1 MRDVAPHRVPTWM
14 QEENARHILEC
25 AEAFDI
31 LIAPLRL
38 DPPELLQ
45 RGDYLGSSPDSNE
58 DIDSIR
64 AMCARVSIHQYN
76 QYLTVII

>member
-1 MRDVAPHRVPTWM
+1 MH
-14 QEENARHILEC
+14 EEIERHVLEC

-38 DPPELLQ
+38 GPPELLQ

-64 AMCARVSIHQYN
+64 AVRARVYVHQYN